1 MKLLVAFVQEGDA
14 DRVGEALRRE
24 GHRFTRITS
33 TGGFLQ
39 TPNVTLVMAVNEEV
53 LPEVVNLYRANC
65 SIRDVEVPLVLSGSL
80 REWQERVVNYAGATI
95 LVVDLE
101 DLIRL

>member
-39 TPNVTLVMAVNEEV
+39 TPNVTLVMAVGEEV

>member
-24 GHRFTRITS
+24 GHRFTRIAS
-33 TGGFLQ
+33 MGGFLQ
-39 TPNVTLVMAVNEEV
+39 TPNVTLVMAVREEV
-53 LPEVVNLYRANC
+53 LPEVVDLYRANC

-80 REWQERVVNYAGATI
+80 REWRERVVNYAGATI
-95 LVVDLE
+95 LVVELE

>member
-14 DRVGEALRRE
+14 DRVSEALRRE
-24 GHRFTRITS
+24 GHRFTRIAT

-39 TPNVTLVMAVNEEV
+39 TPNVTLIMAVSEEV
-53 LPEVVNLYRANC
+53 LPEVVDLYRANC

-95 LVVDLE
+95 LVVELE